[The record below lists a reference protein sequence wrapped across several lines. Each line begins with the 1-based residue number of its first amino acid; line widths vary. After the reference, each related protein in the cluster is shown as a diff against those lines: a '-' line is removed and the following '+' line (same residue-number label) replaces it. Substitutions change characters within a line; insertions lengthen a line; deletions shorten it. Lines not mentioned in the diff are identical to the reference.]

1 MLYHWA
7 TWEVLESP
15 EGAFKTLA
23 APDTCQTRD
32 IRMSRHWIFQRSP
45 GVVTQIC
52 NKVWEPLFKALSQE
66 GMLLPGAG
74 EGTAGALQGPEERE
88 RAPAG
93 RPPPRGEN
101 EQGLCGDT
109 AALSVPS

>member
-1 MLYHWA
+1 MLYHCA

-23 APDTCQTRD
+23 APDTCQTTD
-32 IRMSRHWIFQRSP
+32 VRMSRHWIFQRSP
-45 GVVTQIC
+45 GVMTQIC

-74 EGTAGALQGPEERE
+74 EGTGVQ
-88 RAPAG
+88 
-93 RPPPRGEN
+93 
-101 EQGLCGDT
+101 
-109 AALSVPS
+109 SS